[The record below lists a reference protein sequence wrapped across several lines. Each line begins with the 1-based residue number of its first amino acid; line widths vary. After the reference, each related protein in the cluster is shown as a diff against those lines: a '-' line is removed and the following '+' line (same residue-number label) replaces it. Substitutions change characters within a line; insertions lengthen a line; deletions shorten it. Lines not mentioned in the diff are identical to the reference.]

1 MYVASDLW
9 SLLLILFAITR
20 EEVVERGKLIRKTVL
35 RDNRKK
41 DGERN
46 RCIWTRKMG
55 SAVPTGA
62 APRGMASWEESGY
75 NFSATGRCHPF
86 QPLKYLQR
94 PARGFSHRFSVFL
107 LFDSLSVSP
116 SSFFSSLRLL
126 VSSSTRL
133 CSREYISM
141 HFPGRLALSF
151 ALPFPPSPSYARFNY
166 QLFRVS
172 QEFALAPP
180 PPPRRHCFLSYAFF
194 LLSLSLFR
202 SSHGPHPCSLWTSD
216 KVCACVQDIHA
227 KENASPLHPFFPHL
241 PPSVLSV
248 FDPNRSY
255 SLLDFDSSSNGGRGV
270 FFHPLFPP
278 HDRSGTTFRRD
289 NRR

>member
-1 MYVASDLW
+1 
-9 SLLLILFAITR
+9 
-20 EEVVERGKLIRKTVL
+20 
-35 RDNRKK
+35 
-41 DGERN
+41 
-46 RCIWTRKMG
+46 
-55 SAVPTGA
+55 
-62 APRGMASWEESGY
+62 
-75 NFSATGRCHPF
+75 
-86 QPLKYLQR
+86 
-94 PARGFSHRFSVFL
+94 
-107 LFDSLSVSP
+107 
-116 SSFFSSLRLL
+116 
-126 VSSSTRL
+126 
-133 CSREYISM
+133 M

-202 SSHGPHPCSLWTSD
+202 SSHGPHPCSLWTSVD